1 MLARIKRSEEGFTL
15 IELLIVI
22 VIIGALGAMALPTF
36 LGQTNSALDSQ
47 RVSDLSRMRKAI
59 EEYRQENGVYP
70 GTPSYWHESY
80 GAAWNT
86 LATDLS
92 PYMGALP
99 RDPKPVDCPPWIT
112 GCYSYVYGHWA
123 GDTYDLVAQFANPR
137 NPRRCAVKAYKFY
150 LNNAYLWCGGYSPFL
165 YDATG

>member
-15 IELLIVI
+15 VELLIVI

-47 RVSDLSRMRKAI
+47 RVSDLSRMRQAI
-59 EEYRQENGVYP
+59 EEYRQENGAYP
-70 GTPSYWHESY
+70 GAPGDWYYSWTASWD
-80 GAAWNT
+80 T

-99 RDPKPVDCPPWIT
+99 RDPKPVNCGPWYT
-112 GCYSYVYGHWA
+112 GCYSYVYGHW
-123 GDTYDLVAQFANPR
+123 GGGHLRP
-137 NPRRCAVKAYKFY
+137 CGAVRQPQELPA
-150 LNNAYLWCGGYSPFL
+150 LRSEGVSVL
-165 YDATG
+165 DQ